1 MAHQSRLAGFI
12 IDCQD
17 TPADEGARF
26 WAAALGLQA
35 QPAYGEDGAEYADL
49 QGAPAGLNVEVQ
61 RVDHP
66 SRVHLDIESDDIDAE
81 ADRLEKLGARRIGFV
96 KRWWVMEAPTAIASA
111 SCACASA
118 TGQSLALKEE
128 RDGSHCF
135 RPVRL
140 LHLRHA
146 RLLR

>member
-17 TPADEGARF
+17 MPADEAARF

-35 QPAYGEDGAEYADL
+35 QAARAEGRAEYADL
-49 QGAPAGLNVEVQ
+49 LGAPAGLDVEVQ

-96 KRWWVMEAPTAIASA
+96 KRWWVMEAPSGHRF
-111 SCACASA
+111 CVVHM
-118 TGQSLALKEE
+118 
-128 RDGSHCF
+128 RD
-135 RPVRL
+135 RAVP
-140 LHLRHA
+140 A
-146 RLLR
+146 NQWP